1 MQQQSYVIRFDLTD
15 LLDKKVIKL
24 TKQQH
29 GLTTQQQRV
38 M

>member
-15 LLDKKVIKL
+15 LLDKQVIKL